1 MYACVCIHLHIHISW
16 PLTSTIFQKGEQEK
30 YDFPIFTS
38 GNLVPKP
45 HKRPPWT
52 SNFRSNSPSFTLS
65 TQSVICRAAA
75 STSPRSLF
83 GTQVAGSRPDL
94 LSHSL
99 PLLSSSSDYS
109 EYRSLRST
117 SFCHRA
123 SFTQSHPSIN

>member
-16 PLTSTIFQKGEQEK
+16 PLTSTIFQKEEQEK

-38 GNLVPKP
+38 GNFVPKP

-65 TQSVICRAAA
+65 TQGVICRAAA

-109 EYRSLRST
+109 EY
-117 SFCHRA
+117 
-123 SFTQSHPSIN
+123 